1 MIRTKMNELILA
13 SGACVLAGIMTT
25 VHPCPLT
32 TNIAS
37 VSLLTGWSARHRNTS
52 LTLFFF
58 ISGYLFSYLTIA
70 ILLSS
75 GALSIPRISYVLQIM
90 VNYFLGPFL
99 VLIGMLQT
107 DLLNLNRFYKG
118 RILLFIRSRNW
129 SGIHAFPLGSM
140 IALSFCPATA
150 AIFFGILVPLSVDH
164 DQNILFPLLYALGA
178 SLPLIAVSAL
188 MSQGVSLGKNPTL
201 RKYLPRFS
209 GWILIIIGIILS
221 IQSIYLV

>member
-1 MIRTKMNELILA
+1 MNELILA
-13 SGACVLAGIMTT
+13 AGACVMAGIMTT
-25 VHPCPLT
+25 IHPCPLT

-37 VSLLTGWSARHRNTS
+37 VSLLTGWSARRRNTG

-58 ISGYLFSYLTIA
+58 ICGYLFSYLIIA

-75 GALSIPRISYVLQIM
+75 GVLSIPRISYVLQIM
-90 VNYFLGPFL
+90 VNYFLGPVL
-99 VLIGMLQT
+99 VLIGMLLA

-129 SGIHAFPLGSM
+129 SGLHAFPLGSV

-164 DQNILFPLLYALGA
+164 EKNILFPLLYALGA

-188 MSQGVSLGKNPTL
+188 VSKGVSLSTNPAL
-201 RKYLPRFS
+201 LKYLPRFS
-209 GWILIIIGIILS
+209 GWILIITGIILS
-221 IQSIYLV
+221 IQRIYLV

>member
-1 MIRTKMNELILA
+1 MSEIIIA

-25 VHPCPLT
+25 FHPCPLT

-37 VSLLTGWSARHRNTS
+37 VSMLIGWSARRRNRG

-58 ISGYLFSYLTIA
+58 ICGYLFSYLIIA
-70 ILLSS
+70 MLLSS

-90 VNYFLGPFL
+90 VKTFLGPVL
-99 VLIGMLQT
+99 ILIGMLLA
-107 DLLNLNRFYKG
+107 DMLNLNRLYKG
-118 RILLFIRSRNW
+118 QILTYIRSRNW
-129 SGIHAFPLGSM
+129 SGLSAFPFGAM

-164 DQNILFPLLYALGA
+164 DKTFLFPLLYALGA
-178 SLPLIAVSAL
+178 SIPLITISAL
-188 MSQGVSLGKNPTL
+188 MNQGVRLSKNPRL
-201 RKYLPRFS
+201 VKYLPKFS

-221 IQSIYLV
+221 VQRIYLV

>member
-1 MIRTKMNELILA
+1 MNELILA
-13 SGACVLAGIMTT
+13 AGACVLAGIMTT

-37 VSLLTGWSARHRNTS
+37 VSLLTGWSAKRRNTG

-58 ISGYLFSYLTIA
+58 ICGYLFSYLVIA

-75 GALSIPRISYVLQIM
+75 GVLSVPRISYALQIL
-90 VNYFLGPFL
+90 VNYFLGPVL
-99 VLIGMLQT
+99 VLIGMLLA

-129 SGIHAFPLGSM
+129 SGLHAFPLGSI

-164 DQNILFPLLYALGA
+164 GKNILFPLLFALGA
-178 SLPLIAVSAL
+178 SFPLIAISAL
-188 MSQGVSLGKNPTL
+188 MSRGVSLSKNPDL
-201 RKYLPRFS
+201 LKYLPRFS
-209 GWILIIIGIILS
+209 GWILIIIGVILS
-221 IQSIYLV
+221 IQRIYLV

>member
-1 MIRTKMNELILA
+1 MNELILA

-37 VSLLTGWSARHRNTS
+37 VSLLTGWSARRRNTG

-58 ISGYLFSYLTIA
+58 ICGYVFSYLIIA

-90 VNYFLGPFL
+90 VNYFLGPVL
-99 VLIGMLQT
+99 VLIGMLLA

-118 RILLFIRSRNW
+118 RILTFIRSRNW
-129 SGIHAFPLGSM
+129 SGIYAFPLGSI

-150 AIFFGILVPLSVDH
+150 AIFFGILIPLSVDH
-164 DQNILFPLLYALGA
+164 EQNILFPLLYALGA

-188 MSQGVSLGKNPTL
+188 MSQGVSLSKNPAL
-201 RKYLPRFS
+201 RKYLPKFS

-221 IQSIYLV
+221 IQRIYLV

>member
-1 MIRTKMNELILA
+1 MNELILA

-37 VSLLTGWSARHRNTS
+37 VSLLTGWSARRRNTG

-58 ISGYLFSYLTIA
+58 ICGYVFSYLIIA

-90 VNYFLGPFL
+90 VNYFLGPVL
-99 VLIGMLQT
+99 VLIGMLLA

-118 RILLFIRSRNW
+118 RILTFIRSRNW
-129 SGIHAFPLGSM
+129 SGIYAFPLGSI

-150 AIFFGILVPLSVDH
+150 AIFFGILIPLSVDH
-164 DQNILFPLLYALGA
+164 EQNIFFPLLYALGA
-178 SLPLIAVSAL
+178 SLPLVAVSTL
-188 MSQGVSLGKNPTL
+188 MRQGVSLSKNPAL
-201 RKYLPRFS
+201 RKYLPKFS

-221 IQSIYLV
+221 IQRIYLV

>member
-1 MIRTKMNELILA
+1 
-13 SGACVLAGIMTT
+13 MTS

-37 VSLLTGWSARHRNTS
+37 VSMLTGWSARDRSTN

-58 ISGYLFSYLTIA
+58 ICGYLSSYLVIA

-90 VNYFLGPFL
+90 VNYFLGPVL
-99 VLIGMLQT
+99 VLIGMLLA

-129 SGIHAFPLGSM
+129 SGLHAFPFGSM

-150 AIFFGILVPLSVDH
+150 AIFFGILVPLSVEH
-164 DQNILFPLLYALGA
+164 EKIILFPLLYALGA

-188 MSQGVSLGKNPTL
+188 MSQGVNLSKNPDL
-201 RKYLPRFS
+201 RKYFPRIS

-221 IQSIYLV
+221 IQRIYLV